1 MNILN
6 KIKDC
11 FFSCIFISMT
21 SLLKHWWHFSQWF
34 KWGAYHTCHLQ
45 FLQLLP
51 VLKAFPVLVW
61 PSGQLAMG
69 DRNGWTWSRL
79 ALPARTWWQPHD
91 VAPRAVGSTIPTMP
105 LGRSTGVLWS
115 SPVVALGC
123 PGPCTSW
130 SQVSLLAS
138 AQWPSCLGVVRQEG
152 FASLPL
158 GGRPDPGWS
167 SWTGISNPGGPVC
180 TSEVPETWSRLAL
193 PARTWWQP
201 HDVAPRAVGS
211 TIPTM
216 PLGRSTGVLWSSPVV
231 ALGCPGPCT
240 SWSQVS
246 LLASARWPSCLGV
259 VRQEGFASLPLG
271 GRPDPGWSSW
281 TGISN
286 PGGPV
291 CTAEV
296 PETWSR
302 LALPAR
308 TWWQPHDVAPRA
320 VGSTIPTTPLGRST
334 GVLWLSPVVA
344 LGCPGTCTSWS
355 QVSLLASARWP
366 SCLGVVRQEGVAS
379 LPLGGRP
386 DPGWSSWTGIS
397 NLGGPVC
404 TAEVPEKS

>member
-1 MNILN
+1 MYPVILDYAKTDCLKKNNNKKDKETKPQHCPQQQHTHTHKLGDCEEHWDTFRVTDPWHSKTRLTLSKYTSSRYTWFHFRLLFSISHWVLLNILD

-91 VAPRAVGSTIPTMP
+91 VAPRAVGSTIPT
-105 LGRSTGVLWS
+105 
-115 SPVVALGC
+115 
-123 PGPCTSW
+123 
-130 SQVSLLAS
+130 
-138 AQWPSCLGVVRQEG
+138 
-152 FASLPL
+152 
-158 GGRPDPGWS
+158 
-167 SWTGISNPGGPVC
+167 
-180 TSEVPETWSRLAL
+180 
-193 PARTWWQP
+193 
-201 HDVAPRAVGS
+201 
-211 TIPTM
+211 
-216 PLGRSTGVLWSSPVV
+216 
-231 ALGCPGPCT
+231 
-240 SWSQVS
+240 
-246 LLASARWPSCLGV
+246 
-259 VRQEGFASLPLG
+259 
-271 GRPDPGWSSW
+271 
-281 TGISN
+281 
-286 PGGPV
+286 
-291 CTAEV
+291 
-296 PETWSR
+296 
-302 LALPAR
+302 
-308 TWWQPHDVAPRA
+308 
-320 VGSTIPTTPLGRST
+320 TPLGRST

-366 SCLGVVRQEGVAS
+366 SCLGVVRQEGFAS